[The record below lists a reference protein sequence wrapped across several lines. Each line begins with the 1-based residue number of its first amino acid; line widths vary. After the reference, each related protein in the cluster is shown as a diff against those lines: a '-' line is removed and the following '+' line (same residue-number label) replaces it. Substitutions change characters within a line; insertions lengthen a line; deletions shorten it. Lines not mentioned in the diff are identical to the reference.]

1 MKMDAAHL
9 VPLADDDRAI
19 LESLCGVRRGRQAI
33 SRVVRG
39 AAM

>member
-9 VPLADDDRAI
+9 VPLADVVAI
-19 LESLCGVRRGRQAI
+19 IESLCGVRRGRQAI